1 MKPNIDRHAIA
12 ARIRGL
18 IGGQDHGIIERTARR
33 LEISEVTL
41 RISTDELD
49 PHPTLEVLD
58 ALVREY
64 GVDPTWLM
72 TGDYDAASHRR
83 AIGEEADFARGS
95 FGKLLGQRNTHAS
108 EKRGK
113 NDDPNLKLEA

>member
-83 AIGEEADFARGS
+83 GVGGGRG
-95 FGKLLGQRNTHAS
+95 FCAGIFRQAT
-108 EKRGK
+108 
-113 NDDPNLKLEA
+113 